1 MEIGSRTPAT
11 SCVVALRALP
21 QQPSGAVREVQALLE
36 ALRIEAAEAD
46 RDGDGVAADDLRR
59 AAVALACRHGAATRA
74 DVPSRDTP
82 ARAACFGSFSLSAGA
97 DPSLWAVCARGRAA
111 SCGCSRC
118 RAADPFTARSCCP
131 LCGPRADQASA
142 ARSMLTTLSSL
153 RGVLAMTPAAGA
165 LVRDGAAYRLLP
177 EVVVTD
183 IALAERSLE
192 QARHAPSREVDAAY
206 ESALDLYA
214 GDLLEEEGPAE
225 WVVEPREQWRQR
237 MAGAS
242 HELAVLRYRRGQ
254 TGPAVRAA
262 RRGLAVDRHSDA
274 LWRVLVASLRADD
287 DQMAADRAEGD
298 YASLL
303 QELAV
308 G

>member
-82 ARAACFGSFSLSAGA
+82 ARAACFGSFSLSAGGR
-97 DPSLWAVCARGRAA
+97 PLPLGSLRPR
-111 SCGCSRC
+111 
-118 RAADPFTARSCCP
+118 ARSVLRLLALQGGRP
-131 LCGPRADQASA
+131 LHREVLLSALWPESDQASA